1 MKLIQQ
7 HEDDIH
13 YIIDGVCTDAW
24 EIVEKI
30 CDDGPSDVPIYIC
43 NVDDIVL
50 KHKNWL
56 AKLPRVVPHYAVK
69 CNDSNIVLA
78 TLAALG
84 TSFDCASKGEISKI
98 LALGVAPERIIFA
111 QPAKPASHL
120 RYAAQ
125 SNVKQMTVDS
135 EIELHKIKRLYP
147 EAK

>member
-1 MKLIQQ
+1 MKLIPQ
-7 HEDDIH
+7 EDDIH
-13 YIIDGVCTDAW
+13 YLVDAETDVW

-30 CDDGPSDVPIYIC
+30 CANGPSDEVPIYIC

-56 AKLPRVVPHYAVK
+56 AKMPRVIPHYAVK

-78 TLAALG
+78 TLAALNTG
-84 TSFDCASKGEISKI
+84 FDCASKAEISKV
-98 LALGVAPERIIFA
+98 LDLGVAPERIIFA

-125 SNVKQMTVDS
+125 TNVKQMTVDS

>member
-1 MKLIQQ
+1 MKLIPQ
-7 HEDDIH
+7 EDDIH
-13 YIIDGVCTDAW
+13 YIVDANTDVW
-24 EIVEKI
+24 DIVEKV
-30 CDDGPSDVPIYIC
+30 CASGPSEVPVYIC
-43 NVDDIVL
+43 NVDDMVM

-78 TLAALG
+78 MLAALG
-84 TSFDCASKGEISKI
+84 TGFDCASKAEISKI
-98 LALGVAPERIIFA
+98 LALGVGPERIIFA

-125 SNVKQMTVDS
+125 NNVKQMTVDS